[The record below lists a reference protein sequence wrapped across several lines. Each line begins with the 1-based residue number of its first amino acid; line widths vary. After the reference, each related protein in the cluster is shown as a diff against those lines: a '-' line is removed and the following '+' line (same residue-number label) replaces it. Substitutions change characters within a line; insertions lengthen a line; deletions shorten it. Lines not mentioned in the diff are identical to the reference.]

1 MPLLSIETNVELA
14 SELVPDLLQAI
25 SSRIATELGKSEAYV
40 MVRFAHNPHMLFG
53 GEDTALAYLQ
63 LKSIGLPESSTT
75 SLSAVLCELVS
86 DHLGVAADRTY
97 IEFQDVPRSLWGW
110 NGATF

>member
-1 MPLLSIETNVELA
+1 
-14 SELVPDLLQAI
+14 
-25 SSRIATELGKSEAYV
+25 
-40 MVRFAHNPHMLFG
+40 MLFG

-63 LKSIGLPESSTT
+63 LKSIGLPESSTA